1 MQQFVDFI
9 LNIISELGY
18 FGIFVGM
25 AIESSFIPFPSE
37 IIMIPAGYLAHKGD
51 MNIYLVIFFGVLGS
65 LTGALFNYY
74 LAKSLARPLLFKIGK
89 YFFVSQKAIEK
100 SEKFFKNHGE
110 ISTLTGRLLP
120 GVRQLISL
128 PAGMFEMPILRF
140 LVLTAI
146 GSGIWVTVLAFFGYF
161 IGQNQALIME
171 YMPYIKFGGIL
182 LAILLVIGYLVFKRR
197 RKGQIL

>member
-37 IIMIPAGYLAHKGD
+37 IIMIPAGYLAHKGE
-51 MNIYLVIFFGVLGS
+51 MNIYLAIFFGILGS
-65 LTGALFNYY
+65 LVGALVNYY

-89 YFFVSQKAIEK
+89 YFFVSQSAIEK

-120 GVRQLISL
+120 GIRQLISL
-128 PAGMFEMPILRF
+128 PAGMFEMPLLRF

-146 GSGIWVTVLAFFGYF
+146 GSGIWVTVLTFFGYF
-161 IGQNQALIME
+161 IGQNQDLILQ
-171 YMPYIKFGGIL
+171 YMPYIKVGGIV
-182 LAILLVIGYLVFKRR
+182 LAILLVIGYIVFRR
-197 RKGQIL
+197 RKKGEIL